1 MHLRS
6 SPSKAARRPT
16 TQQKSPPRRSA
27 VVSALHV
34 RPASVL
40 TQTPSFQILNNSSTE
55 ERTETGNQPRTSTE
69 EAARE
74 VLSASPL
81 LNKHRQKYEIENH
94 SYLGIKGAA
103 VLGGVLQR
111 DEAALLR
118 EKKLRQQQEVKAALQ
133 LQIQEKRKRAE
144 AERSSHMQEAKA
156 VLPDAIQSEET
167 EPSLSTAGMQDVYQE
182 ILKEHESLKA
192 QVESQEAW
200 IRQLVSRA
208 QPSPQR
214 SILKSKAKRPY
225 IASANQRR
233 VRSSAAGLN
242 PFAAKEEGLP
252 LFLENYSM
260 EDIKGAAM
268 SSIPVTST
276 PTPVHSRAA
285 EKNLDAGGDSQFIY
299 PSAKGEF
306 GHWEE
311 MQAYATEDHR
321 KRQTSVPRQRK
332 EQGPSLRFPKDVF
345 PMHFRRRPAFI

>member
-16 TQQKSPPRRSA
+16 TQHKSPPRRSA
-27 VVSALHV
+27 VASALHV
-34 RPASVL
+34 RPVSVL

-55 ERTETGNQPRTSTE
+55 DRPDTRPRGSE
-69 EAARE
+69 EEPRE

-81 LNKHRQKYEIENH
+81 LGKHRQKYEIENH

-133 LQIQEKRKRAE
+133 LQILEKQKRAE
-144 AERSSHMQEAKA
+144 VERSVRMQED
-156 VLPDAIQSEET
+156 LPTFPDLSQSEET
-167 EPSLSTAGMQDVYQE
+167 EPSLSTVGIQEVYQE
-182 ILKEHESLKA
+182 ILKEHQSLKA

-200 IRQLVSRA
+200 IRQLVSRP

-214 SILKSKAKRPY
+214 SILKSKAKRPH

-233 VRSSAAGLN
+233 VHSSAAGLN
-242 PFAAKEEGLP
+242 PFAPKEEGLS
-252 LFLENYSM
+252 LLLDNYSM
-260 EDIKGAAM
+260 EDVKGGLM

-276 PTPVHSRAA
+276 PTPAHSRAP
-285 EKNLDAGGDSQFIY
+285 EKNLDAVGESQFIY

-306 GHWEE
+306 RHWEE
-311 MQAYATEDHR
+311 LQVYATEDHR

-345 PMHFRRRPAFI
+345 PMHFRHRPAFI